1 MIKTLKTGQN
11 SGEVGGNDKNM
22 NKMVKIG
29 KHKGKMGRNKGKSE
43 KMKVQWGKYD

>member
-22 NKMVKIG
+22 NKMVKIRE
-29 KHKGKMGRNKGKSE
+29 KGSKMGGNTNKYMGK
-43 KMKVQWGKYD
+43 